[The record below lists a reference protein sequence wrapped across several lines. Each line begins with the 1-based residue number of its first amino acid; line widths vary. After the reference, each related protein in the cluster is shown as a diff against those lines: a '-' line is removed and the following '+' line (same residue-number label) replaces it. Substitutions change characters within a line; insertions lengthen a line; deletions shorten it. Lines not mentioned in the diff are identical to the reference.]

1 MPALLDAVVAT
12 LLGSC
17 VFLVHDVG
25 YLLQHPYWLDE
36 SWVADS
42 TRAPLTSV
50 PFMTS
55 SSPLG
60 WTYLLRVAVVG
71 GEQRARLVPLAF
83 AGLAVGL
90 AYYLGRELRPGN
102 ILTGLLCGTAVL
114 LVPAMLVRDDLKQYT
129 AEAAATLLLV
139 LLLARLET
147 EWSRSRLF
155 ALVVGCVV
163 ALVFASTVLF
173 TATAVFVS
181 LVLVAAVRAEWR
193 RLRDAAVGAAIAAAG
208 MGVVYLVLLRPHRT
222 AMLTAYWR
230 HFYLPTNAGAG
241 GLVDFVR
248 LHGGDLAPYVG
259 FRHWGIT
266 LVLFVAGTW
275 TLWRWHRQ
283 ELAIVVPLLAL
294 FVSVA
299 SARQLYPFLDLR
311 TSTFW
316 IVVVA
321 VVMAIGVA
329 GVVEL
334 ASTASRPFGLALLAA
349 AVVVYAIVVGPF
361 LRSHDLPNEDVRS
374 QVRYVE
380 QHRRPDDAVIID
392 FSADW
397 GFAYYA
403 RDVAVHYRDTGAF
416 GFGFGPTYPDD
427 RAVLQ
432 TPSRLPADIERTAAA
447 AKAVAFQRPDG
458 RIWLIRSHVP
468 AAVDEAWRR
477 AFATDDVQQVC
488 TGPEPLWSV
497 TPSTP
502 GRRGRFDACPAPAA
516 GQEARDRAAR
526 LHP

>member
-25 YLLQHPYWLDE
+25 YLLHHPYWLDE

-299 SARQLYPFLDLR
+299 SARRLYPFLDLR

-349 AVVVYAIVVGPF
+349 AVVAGEPARLDLAHASSSSLIAFLYLLTFGSLIGFTAYVYLLA
-361 LRSHDLPNEDVRS
+361 H
-374 QVRYVE
+374 
-380 QHRRPDDAVIID
+380 
-392 FSADW
+392 
-397 GFAYYA
+397 
-403 RDVAVHYRDTGAF
+403 T
-416 GFGFGPTYPDD
+416 T
-427 RAVLQ
+427 
-432 TPSRLPADIERTAAA
+432 A
-447 AKAVAFQRPDG
+447 AKASTYAYVNPVVAVLLGWAIGHEPVTSRTV
-458 RIWLIRSHVP
+458 LA
-468 AAVDEAWRR
+468 AAVILGGVAIITITRDAVPVTR
-477 AFATDDVQQVC
+477 TD
-488 TGPEPLWSV
+488 
-497 TPSTP
+497 
-502 GRRGRFDACPAPAA
+502 R
-516 GQEARDRAAR
+516 
-526 LHP
+526 